1 MHARS
6 SGRGRNTAV
15 HCAPQE
21 APATDT
27 ATSQPPT
34 GTGGSTDDPLPT
46 ILNFKEPDA
55 QQRFQTSCKLA
66 LALPWR
72 RFKKGSFLSIKLEGM
87 RGCRT
92 WSEARR
98 GCMIHSVLCLA
109 FADVRCVAGAIAE
122 KKQPRFSTAISMPAL
137 CESLR
142 KAAYDPRVAGLYL
155 NIDLLD
161 CGWAKV
167 QEIRSHIEFFKASN
181 KPTVAYMKRGGEKE
195 YFLATACDEI
205 YIPPVAQL
213 SLRGLSVQGQFLRG
227 ILDKVGVEPQVRRS
241 TRQLSSP

>member
-6 SGRGRNTAV
+6 SGRVRNATV

-46 ILNFKEPDA
+46 ILIFKEPDA

-87 RGCRT
+87 RGCLVR
-92 WSEARR
+92 SCRILFDAGC
-98 GCMIHSVLCLA
+98 GCMIHAVLCLA
-109 FADVRCVAGAIAE
+109 VADVRVC
-122 KKQPRFSTAISMPAL
+122 
-137 CESLR
+137 C
-142 KAAYDPRVAGLYL
+142 
-155 NIDLLD
+155 
-161 CGWAKV
+161 
-167 QEIRSHIEFFKASN
+167 RSHRREEAA
-181 KPTVAYMKRGGEKE
+181 P
-195 YFLATACDEI
+195 FLYRHQYA
-205 YIPPVAQL
+205 
-213 SLRGLSVQGQFLRG
+213 
-227 ILDKVGVEPQVRRS
+227 GVV
-241 TRQLSSP
+241 